1 MHKKL
6 WICGALLCT
15 GLFYGQQKE
24 IAVDTLEE
32 VILIDSK
39 FQLKRENSGKVVT
52 KISAQEL
59 ERSSG
64 QSISEVINR
73 VSGIEINGAHST
85 DGINLGYYIRGGRNR
100 QVVILVDGV
109 QLSDPS
115 SISNDFDLR
124 LLPLDQVASIEIIKG
139 ASSTLYGSGAA
150 TAVINIT
157 TKGPKDKN
165 ISLQLQS
172 VLGTNQNTTDQE
184 YQIAQFD
191 NSVGLSG
198 KLSKFDYQVNFS
210 NRVSENMSAV
220 RSEDDDEKFEDDP
233 FSKYNVYA
241 RLGYTISDQLKFYFY
256 GNYDNFNSAFDDA
269 FMYTDSDNVLE
280 SEQFRTGSHWVA
292 TYKNGSFI
300 FSDSYSELK
309 LEIISDFPNKYDS
322 KVYAFD
328 SYNKYIFNKKWHTII
343 GLNGVFSSF
352 NSYSIPFG
360 ETGFAQTVN
369 EDIAQFDIVDPYVN
383 LVFLSGKGLN
393 INSGAR
399 LNIHSEYGTNW
410 VYTINPSYN
419 FKIRSG
425 NLKALA
431 SYSTAYITPSLFQL
445 YDSSYGNVNLN
456 PEESA
461 TAEAGLEFTTERSRL
476 SAVYFNRNTK
486 NFIDFVT
493 IDPET
498 FAAEYQNITE
508 EFNASG
514 VELEVEYSLNEAF
527 NFSAN
532 YTYTKAEDRFAL
544 RIPKNKINAAINYKL
559 GKNSEISFN
568 YQFTDDRT
576 DNYFDNETFESVEV
590 KLESYQ
596 IIDFT
601 ASHRVNE
608 FVKIFGGIS
617 NITNERYEELYRFN
631 TRGRNLRFG
640 LALSF

>member
-24 IAVDTLEE
+24 VDVDTLEE
-32 VILIDSK
+32 VVLIDSK
-39 FQLKRENSGKVVT
+39 FKLKRENSGKVIA
-52 KISAQEL
+52 KISAKEL

-64 QSISEVINR
+64 QSLPEVINR

-100 QVVILVDGV
+100 QVVIMVDGV

-150 TAVINIT
+150 TAVINII
-157 TKGPKDKN
+157 TKAPKDKK

-172 VLGTNQNTTDQE
+172 VLGTNQTTKESD

-191 NSVGLSG
+191 NSVGVSG

-220 RSEDDDEKFEDDP
+220 SSANENTTFEDDP
-233 FSKYNVYA
+233 FYKYNVYA
-241 RLGYTISDQLKFYFY
+241 RLGYIFSDKLKFYFY

-309 LEIISDFPNKYDS
+309 REIISDFPNKYDS

-328 SYNKYIFNKKWHTII
+328 SYNKYVFNEKWHTII

-360 ETGFAQTVN
+360 ETEFAQTVS
-369 EDIAQFDIVDPYVN
+369 EDVAEFDIIDPYVN
-383 LVFLSGKGLN
+383 LLYLSGKGFNLN
-393 INSGAR
+393 TGVR
-399 LNIHSEYGTNW
+399 LNIHSEYGSNL
-410 VYTINPSYN
+410 VYNINPSYN
-419 FKIRSG
+419 FKLSSG
-425 NLKALA
+425 NLKLLS

-445 YDSSYGNVNLN
+445 YDSNYGNMNLD

-461 TAEAGLEFTTERSRL
+461 TVEAGLEFTLKKTRL

-493 IDPET
+493 IDPVN
-498 FAAEYQNITE
+498 FIAEYQNISDK
-508 EFNASG
+508 FNASG
-514 VELEVEYSLNEAF
+514 AELEMEYTLNDAF
-527 NFSAN
+527 NLSAN
-532 YTYTKAEDRFAL
+532 YTFTKAEDRFAL

-559 GKNSEISFN
+559 GKSSEISLN

-576 DNYFDNETFESVEV
+576 DKYFDNETFESVEV
-590 KLESYQ
+590 NLGSYQ
-596 IIDFT
+596 ILDLT
-601 ASHRVNE
+601 GSHRINE
-608 FVKIFGGIS
+608 FVKVFAGVS
-617 NITNERYEELYRFN
+617 NITNEKYEEIYRFN
-631 TRGRNLRFG
+631 TRGRNIKFG

>member
-39 FQLKRENSGKVVT
+39 FKLKRENSGKVVT

-309 LEIISDFPNKYDS
+309 REIISDFPNKYDS

-369 EDIAQFDIVDPYVN
+369 EDMAQFDIVDPYVN

-514 VELEVEYSLNEAF
+514 VELEVEYSLNEAL

-532 YTYTKAEDRFAL
+532 YTYTQAEDRFAL

-631 TRGRNLRFG
+631 TRGRNVRFG